1 MIEVFLTFVS
11 RVIVHPANFTALGAF
26 AATNNKNKYSILTTL
41 FVVWLSDIVVNLIY
55 YPDNIVLFGDLWIY
69 LSYMLITLLSYYTNT
84 LLLPVMSSVVFF
96 LLSNFG
102 VYASGYYGYT
112 INGLVNCYLYA
123 LPFYTNTLLGDVF
136 YTYLIFQLNKYKAY
150 EFI

>member
-1 MIEVFLTFVS
+1 MIQIFLALIS
-11 RVIVHPANFTALGAF
+11 RLIIHPTNFTALGAF
-26 AATNNKNKYSILTTL
+26 AATNNKSKYSILTTL
-41 FVVWLSDIVVNLIY
+41 FVVWLSDILVNLIY
-55 YPDNIVLFGDLWIY
+55 YPEHFMLFGSLWIY

-102 VYASGYYGYT
+102 VYTSGYYGYT